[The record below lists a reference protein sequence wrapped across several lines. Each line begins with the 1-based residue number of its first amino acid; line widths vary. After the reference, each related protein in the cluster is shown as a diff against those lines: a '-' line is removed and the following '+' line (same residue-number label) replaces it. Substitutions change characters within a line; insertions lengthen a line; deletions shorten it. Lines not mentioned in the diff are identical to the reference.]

1 MSHPQKNLPPTQRQT
16 IAEAT
21 AEAEARPLE
30 YNPATRANHV
40 RTVLRDIAQWM
51 ADGEAEEDIRTRVPD
66 FVEEYPELFKKI
78 IQRQDLGPIQKMLTM
93 LDRMGE
99 GRLSQHQA
107 SIAVGKS
114 LVDRFV
120 TPQLKGTGKGTGK
133 GMEKK

>member
-1 MSHPQKNLPPTQRQT
+1 MSQPPKKNLPPAQRQS

-30 YNPATRANHV
+30 YDPATRASYI
-40 RTVLRDIAQWM
+40 RTALRDIARWM
-51 ADGEAEEDIRTRVPD
+51 ADGESEEAIRERVPD
-66 FVEEYPELFKKI
+66 FVEGYPELFKKI
-78 IQRQDLGPIQKMLTM
+78 IQRQDLAPIQKMLTM
-93 LDRMGE
+93 LDRMAE

-120 TPQLKGTGKGTGK
+120 TPQLKGKGKGTGK
-133 GMEKK
+133 EKKS